1 MEKIR
6 FLECLSKQ
14 YPTIDSAATEIIN
27 LQSILNLPKGTEHFL
42 SDIHGEYKA
51 FAHVLRNGSGAVM
64 KKIDDVFGDTL
75 FEDQKEDLASLIYY
89 PSEKLQYV
97 KNQGRADSSWYRTT
111 LYRLVSV
118 CQIVSSK
125 YTRSKVRK
133 AMPENFRYVIEELI
147 TEKKEVLNKK
157 AYYDE
162 IINTIIEIGCADE
175 FIVEMSNLIQ
185 RLVIDHLHI
194 IGDIYDRGYGSHF
207 VMDSLMNYHSLDIQW
222 GNHDVLWMGAFA
234 GQPACIAN
242 IVRTSLLYDN
252 LSVLENGYG
261 ISMMPLVLFAME
273 TYADDPCAQFT
284 IRSRHGS
291 EMDTQTVL
299 AMKMHKAI
307 TIIQFKL
314 EGQLIAKHP
323 EYNMDNRRLLDK
335 IDADKGTVTID
346 GKELTLYKG
355 DLLMLNQY
363 VEHAIHRAE
372 FEDIGINFIALPEFF
387 EIPLG
392 MLQEKNVLAEFIAG
406 AFRQKS
412 PVPHYL
418 IFRLKENP
426 QIENL
431 MENMIES
438 MLYEYMNEDVI
449 NQYSMGLV
457 FLYLLNHLENLSHN
471 SSMDY
476 KETIV
481 QSVLEYINSDC
492 KNANLTKIAADTHQS
507 VTVLSKLIK
516 QKTGANFQDLL
527 QQRRSQAAVKL
538 LEETDLSIEDISLD
552 VGYENQSYFFRQFK
566 KRFGMTPRSY
576 RITHQK

>member
-1 MEKIR
+1 MEFPLHR
-6 FLECLSKQ
+6 HNYVEFMYVVQ
-14 YPTIDSAATEIIN
+14 GEI
-27 LQSILNLPKGTEHFL
+27 T
-42 SDIHGEYKA
+42 
-51 FAHVLRNGSGAVM
+51 HV
-64 KKIDDVFGDTL
+64 
-75 FEDQKEDLASLIYY
+75 
-89 PSEKLQYV
+89 
-97 KNQGRADSSWYRTT
+97 
-111 LYRLVSV
+111 
-118 CQIVSSK
+118 
-125 YTRSKVRK
+125 
-133 AMPENFRYVIEELI
+133 
-147 TEKKEVLNKK
+147 
-157 AYYDE
+157 
-162 IINTIIEIGCADE
+162 
-175 FIVEMSNLIQ
+175 
-185 RLVIDHLHI
+185 
-194 IGDIYDRGYGSHF
+194 
-207 VMDSLMNYHSLDIQW
+207 
-222 GNHDVLWMGAFA
+222 
-234 GQPACIAN
+234 
-242 IVRTSLLYDN
+242 
-252 LSVLENGYG
+252 
-261 ISMMPLVLFAME
+261 
-273 TYADDPCAQFT
+273 
-284 IRSRHGS
+284 
-291 EMDTQTVL
+291 
-299 AMKMHKAI
+299 
-307 TIIQFKL
+307 
-314 EGQLIAKHP
+314 
-323 EYNMDNRRLLDK
+323 
-335 IDADKGTVTID
+335 ID

-527 QQRRSQAAVKL
+527 QQRRFQAAVKL

>member
-1 MEKIR
+1 MPPFK
-6 FLECLSKQ
+6 SKSG
-14 YPTIDSAATEIIN
+14 DADFDRVFN
-27 LQSILNLPKGTEHFL
+27 
-42 SDIHGEYKA
+42 GEEGMRQQLLDELMQISEEESKYKA
-51 FAHVLRNGSGAVM
+51 GQAA
-64 KKIDDVFGDTL
+64 
-75 FEDQKEDLASLIYY
+75 
-89 PSEKLQYV
+89 
-97 KNQGRADSSWYRTT
+97 
-111 LYRLVSV
+111 
-118 CQIVSSK
+118 
-125 YTRSKVRK
+125 
-133 AMPENFRYVIEELI
+133 IEEQLYSEASIQEIDRQKLLRRGKLI
-147 TEKKEVLNKK
+147 TVRRHSRFVEFPLHRHNYVEFMYVVQG
-157 AYYDE
+157 E
-162 IINTIIEIGCADE
+162 ITH
-175 FIVEMSNLIQ
+175 V
-185 RLVIDHLHI
+185 
-194 IGDIYDRGYGSHF
+194 
-207 VMDSLMNYHSLDIQW
+207 
-222 GNHDVLWMGAFA
+222 
-234 GQPACIAN
+234 
-242 IVRTSLLYDN
+242 
-252 LSVLENGYG
+252 
-261 ISMMPLVLFAME
+261 
-273 TYADDPCAQFT
+273 
-284 IRSRHGS
+284 
-291 EMDTQTVL
+291 
-299 AMKMHKAI
+299 
-307 TIIQFKL
+307 
-314 EGQLIAKHP
+314 
-323 EYNMDNRRLLDK
+323 
-335 IDADKGTVTID
+335 ID

-363 VEHAIHRAE
+363 VEHAIHRVE

-527 QQRRSQAAVKL
+527 QQRRFQAAVKL

>member
-1 MEKIR
+1 MQREL
-6 FLECLSKQ
+6 LEQLREITDEERRILNGEAKVDKDLYTSGSDF
-14 YPTIDSAATEIIN
+14 TIDSRKMLEEG
-27 LQSILNLPKGTEHFL
+27 K
-42 SDIHGEYKA
+42 
-51 FAHVLRNGSGAVM
+51 
-64 KKIDDVFGDTL
+64 
-75 FEDQKEDLASLIYY
+75 LI
-89 PSEKLQYV
+89 
-97 KNQGRADSSWYRTT
+97 A
-111 LYRLVSV
+111 
-118 CQIVSSK
+118 
-125 YTRSKVRK
+125 
-133 AMPENFRYVIEELI
+133 
-147 TEKKEVLNKK
+147 
-157 AYYDE
+157 
-162 IINTIIEIGCADE
+162 
-175 FIVEMSNLIQ
+175 
-185 RLVIDHLHI
+185 
-194 IGDIYDRGYGSHF
+194 
-207 VMDSLMNYHSLDIQW
+207 
-222 GNHDVLWMGAFA
+222 
-234 GQPACIAN
+234 
-242 IVRTSLLYDN
+242 VRTHTRF
-252 LSVLENGYG
+252 VHF
-261 ISMMPLVLFAME
+261 PVH
-273 TYADDPCAQFT
+273 
-284 IRSRHGS
+284 RHNYVEFMYVVQG
-291 EMDTQTVL
+291 E
-299 AMKMHKAI
+299 I
-307 TIIQFKL
+307 T
-314 EGQLIAKHP
+314 H
-323 EYNMDNRRLLDK
+323 
-335 IDADKGTVTID
+335 VID

-527 QQRRSQAAVKL
+527 QQRRFQAAVKL